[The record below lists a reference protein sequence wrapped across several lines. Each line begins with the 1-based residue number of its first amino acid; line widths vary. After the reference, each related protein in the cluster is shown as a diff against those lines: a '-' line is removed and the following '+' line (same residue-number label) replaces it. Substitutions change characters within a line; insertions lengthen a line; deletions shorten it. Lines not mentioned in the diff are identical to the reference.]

1 MEKSA
6 RRQSIVDMDSDEA
19 RAFLLK
25 HESYCNTELPQYFQF
40 GELLKEVKDVLGD
53 RLPYCNRKERQQLRE
68 TDDANYRI
76 LRNLDGRYRWRPL
89 ELIHPALYV
98 SLARTI
104 TDPNN
109 WKQICQRFDCFRDNP
124 KIMCLSLPV
133 ESLTTEKDKAEQIGQ
148 WWEEVEQKSIELSLD
163 FEFLA
168 QTDIADCYPGIY
180 THSIAWAL
188 HTKTTAKKFKSDGN
202 LLGNIIDNHIMNMT
216 RGQTNGIP
224 QGSVL
229 TDFIAEIV
237 LGYADS
243 ILTEKLEQQKIGEY
257 RILRYRDDYRIF
269 VNSTQNAEC
278 ILKCLAEV
286 MIELGLR
293 LNPAKTTASSEV
305 IRSSIKKEK
314 LSWTFRKQR
323 DKTLQKHLLIIHDH
337 GMNHPNAG
345 SLARAMHDYHNRIY
359 GLKKHSAPVLPLIAI
374 VADVM
379 YRSPRTYAVCAAILS
394 KLIDFLDSKCEKQD
408 TVEKVRRKFS
418 NVPNTGYLD
427 IWLQRLSHSFAPDIE
442 YNESL
447 CKLVYQCRFP
457 LIEYDER
464 QRILRL
470 RNEVSIWNNEWI
482 SSDDLRE
489 VIDPTK
495 VVDRELLDEIAPV
508 VAPEEVQ
515 VWTVYP
521 P

>member
-1 MEKSA
+1 MENAKTRCIIDLTSA
-6 RRQSIVDMDSDEA
+6 EA
-19 RAFLLK
+19 QAFLLK
-25 HESYCNTELPQYFQF
+25 HESYSNTELPRYFQF

-53 RLPYCNRKERQQLRE
+53 RHPYCNRKKRQELRE
-68 TDDANYRI
+68 TDGVNYRI
-76 LRNLDGRYRWRPL
+76 LKNLDGRYRWRPL

-98 SLARTI
+98 SMVNTI
-104 TDPNN
+104 TKPNN
-109 WKQICQRFDCFRDNP
+109 WDQIRQRLCNFRKNP
-124 KIMCLSLPV
+124 KIKCLSLPV
-133 ESLTTEKDKAEQIGQ
+133 ESLTEHKDKAEQIGL

-163 FEFLA
+163 FEFLT

-188 HTKTTAKKFKSDGN
+188 HSKATAKKGKSNED
-202 LLGNIIDNHIMNMT
+202 LLGNIIDNHIMDMT

-229 TDFIAEIV
+229 MDFVAEIV

-243 ILTEKLEQQKIGEY
+243 ILTEELEKQKIREY
-257 RILRYRDDYRIF
+257 QILRFRDDYRIF
-269 VNSTQNAEC
+269 VNSTQDGDR

-305 IRSSIKKEK
+305 IRSSIKEEK
-314 LSWTFRKQR
+314 LNWTFRKQV
-323 DKTLQKHLLIIHDH
+323 DKTLLKHLLIIHDH
-337 GMNHPNAG
+337 GIAHPNAG
-345 SLARAMHDYHNRIY
+345 SLEGAMRDYHKRIY
-359 GLKKHSAPVLPLIAI
+359 SLKEHSGPTLPLIAI

-379 YRSPRTYAVCAAILS
+379 YRNPRTNAVCAAILS
-394 KLIDFLDSKCEKQD
+394 KLVDFLDSECEKQN

-464 QRILRL
+464 KRVLRL
-470 RNEVSIWNNEWI
+470 RNEVPIWNNEWI

-489 VIDPTK
+489 VVDPTK